1 MSAVTDVIADIARI
15 DSIEVTA
22 GNAAPKA
29 NPVFT
34 GVVSTAKGANIA
46 SATALTL
53 GTDGNYFNV
62 TGVTT
67 ITSIATTSHI
77 GTTFKLEFDGILT
90 LTHNATSLILPSGAN
105 ITTAVGDVAEFVE
118 ISSGNFKCVNY
129 ERADGTGLVSAA
141 GGAWT
146 LLSTVTATDSATV
159 DIDTTFDSTYDD
171 YIIIG
176 TDIAPS
182 SNQGDMIMLYKIGG
196 EYKST
201 STYYRAGSFV
211 QSDATTVSSLYY
223 QSDASA
229 LVSLRSP
236 ENDAVNSLNFTMK
249 INNPTSVSNRH
260 ITRLTVEQYT
270 QPTTRIGEIV
280 NINTTTGALTG
291 IRFSIK
297 STTIASGT
305 FKLYG
310 IAKS

>member
-129 ERADGTGLVSAA
+129 ERADGTGLVSAT
-141 GGAWT
+141 GGLSEVDAWNLTIATSAPEIVTTNLARETYSGFSKLGVGMSQSSGIFSFPSIGLWEIT
-146 LLSTVTATDSATV
+146 LVVSGKSNNTASGSILQSIDGSNF
-159 DIDTTFDSTYDD
+159 DTTKSASADPYTNRTDVIVVHSIFNVTSLTLCKVKFYCGLSYADSTY
-171 YIIIG
+171 
-176 TDIAPS
+176 
-182 SNQGDMIMLYKIGG
+182 MI
-196 EYKST
+196 
-201 STYYRAGSFV
+201 
-211 QSDATTVSSLYY
+211 
-223 QSDASA
+223 
-229 LVSLRSP
+229 
-236 ENDAVNSLNFTMK
+236 
-249 INNPTSVSNRH
+249 
-260 ITRLTVEQYT
+260 
-270 QPTTRIGEIV
+270 
-280 NINTTTGALTG
+280 
-291 IRFSIK
+291 
-297 STTIASGT
+297 
-305 FKLYG
+305 FKKL
-310 IAKS
+310 A